1 MCNVFEHHFVEAS
14 SLPRVSDNYLYNVGR
29 AHVALSFTI
38 HRPDS
43 LSGRGV
49 PDTF

>member
-14 SLPRVSDNYLYNVGR
+14 SLPPVSDNYLNTVGR
-29 AHVALSFTI
+29 AHVALSFTV

-43 LSGRGV
+43 LRGRGV